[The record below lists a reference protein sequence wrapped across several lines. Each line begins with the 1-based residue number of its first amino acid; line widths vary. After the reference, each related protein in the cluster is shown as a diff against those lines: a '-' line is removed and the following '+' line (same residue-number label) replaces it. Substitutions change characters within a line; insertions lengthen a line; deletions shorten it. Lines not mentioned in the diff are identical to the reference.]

1 MSHTGAF
8 AYCNSLDIG
17 LKLSAPDTI
26 DAVQREYRH
35 KTEKNSPIQQLSRR
49 YKRRMPVRISIR
61 PKRQQ
66 NENLKKIGNR
76 DCKVVVFCIAFH
88 PILDLRNTKEQE
100 HQSVYKICPE
110 QIRPAID
117 SAAEKK
123 GRARSTDCNYAK
135 RFTIGREIKGR
146 RYAQG

>member
-8 AYCNSLDIG
+8 AYCNNLDIG
-17 LKLSAPDTI
+17 LKLSAPDTT
-26 DAVQREYRH
+26 DAIQREYRH

-76 DCKVVVFCIAFH
+76 DSKVVVLCIAFR
-88 PILDLRNTKEQE
+88 PILDLGNTKEQE
-100 HQSVYKICPE
+100 HQSVYEICPE

-117 SAAEKK
+117 STAEKK
-123 GRARSTDCNYAK
+123 SSPRSTACNYAK
-135 RFTIGREIKGR
+135 RFTIKREINSS
-146 RYAQG
+146 RYAQD

>member
-49 YKRRMPVRISIR
+49 YKRRMPVRISIQ

-66 NENLKKIGNR
+66 NEDLEKIGNR
-76 DCKVVVFCIAFH
+76 DSKAVVLCIAFR
-88 PILDLRNTKEQE
+88 PILDLRNTKE
-100 HQSVYKICPE
+100 
-110 QIRPAID
+110 
-117 SAAEKK
+117 
-123 GRARSTDCNYAK
+123 
-135 RFTIGREIKGR
+135 
-146 RYAQG
+146 

>member
-1 MSHTGAF
+1 MSHTGTF
-8 AYCNSLDIG
+8 
-17 LKLSAPDTI
+17 SA

-66 NENLKKIGNR
+66 NENLKNVGNR
-76 DCKVVVFCIAFH
+76 DSKIIVLCIAFH

-100 HQSVYKICPE
+100 HQSVYEICPE

-117 SAAEKK
+117 AAAEKK

-135 RFTIGREIKGR
+135 RFTIKRKINGR
-146 RYAQG
+146 RYGQG

>member
-1 MSHTGAF
+1 MSF
-8 AYCNSLDIG
+8 AVPLAVSRTDRTRRERGKVRRELGI
-17 LKLSAPDTI
+17 A
-26 DAVQREYRH
+26 DAIQRKYRY
-35 KTEKNSPIQQLSRR
+35 KTKKHSPIQQLSCR
-49 YKRRMPVRISIR
+49 YKRRMPIRISIR
-61 PKRQQ
+61 PERQQ

-100 HQSVYKICPE
+100 HQSVYEICLE

-123 GRARSTDCNYAK
+123 GRPSGTVCNHENGSRLNAK
-135 RFTIGREIKGR
+135 
-146 RYAQG
+146 

>member
-1 MSHTGAF
+1 MSHTGTF
-8 AYCNSLDIG
+8 
-17 LKLSAPDTI
+17 SA

-66 NENLKKIGNR
+66 NENLKNVGNR
-76 DCKVVVFCIAFH
+76 DSKIIVLCIAFH

-100 HQSVYKICPE
+100 HQSVYEICLE

-123 GRARSTDCNYAK
+123 GCPSGTVYNHAK
-135 RFTIGREIKGR
+135 RFAIKREISSR
-146 RYAQG
+146 R

>member
-1 MSHTGAF
+1 
-8 AYCNSLDIG
+8 
-17 LKLSAPDTI
+17 
-26 DAVQREYRH
+26 
-35 KTEKNSPIQQLSRR
+35 
-49 YKRRMPVRISIR
+49 MPVRISIR

-66 NENLKKIGNR
+66 NENLEKIGNR
-76 DCKVVVFCIAFH
+76 DSKVVVLCIAFC
-88 PILDLRNTKEQE
+88 PILDLGNTKEQE
-100 HQSVYKICPE
+100 HQSVYEICLE

-123 GRARSTDCNYAK
+123 SRPSSIVCNYAK